1 MTSIENR
8 QQHILYNI
16 KKISHDEINKDI
28 NFINFYNKSDFSE
41 EDDNLSLSSLS
52 DNEIGKFKNAV
63 KTEGSEIDEKW
74 SKKYKD
80 SIDCS
85 NPKGFSQ
92 KAHCQ
97 GKKKKE
103 AVEATSSASSGQY
116 SAPLFS
122 LATPKDP
129 VTKVQ
134 ESIEGG
140 ETTEAT
146 GASSAG
152 QYSTPGWV
160 APNKKNWRGASK
172 TQIPG
177 GKFVQIKKKCQKF
190 PYCNQGDINALKLYE
205 NKLVKQSI
213 QNLSEKMGI
222 SENVIKAIIQHELE
236 EMMIKRQK

>member
-1 MTSIENR
+1 MGTMT
-8 QQHILYNI
+8 
-16 KKISHDEINKDI
+16 
-28 NFINFYNKSDFSE
+28 
-41 EDDNLSLSSLS
+41 DNLVKNVETSLRRVQ
-52 DNEIGKFKNAV
+52 DPTNNTAIEIGKFKNAV
-63 KTEGSEIDEKW
+63 KTEGEEVKEKW

-80 SIDCS
+80 SIDCT

-103 AVEATSSASSGQY
+103 AIESTSSASSGQY

-134 ESIEGG
+134 ESVEGG

-146 GASSAG
+146 GASSSG

-160 APNKKNWRGASK
+160 APNKKNWRGAAK

-190 PYCNQGDINALKLYE
+190 PYCNQGDINSLKLYE

-213 QNLSEKMGI
+213 QNLSKKMGI
-222 SENVIKAIIQHELE
+222 NENVIKAIIQHELE

>member
-1 MTSIENR
+1 MGTMT
-8 QQHILYNI
+8 
-16 KKISHDEINKDI
+16 
-28 NFINFYNKSDFSE
+28 
-41 EDDNLSLSSLS
+41 DNLVKNVETSLRRVQ
-52 DNEIGKFKNAV
+52 DPTNNTAIEIGKFKDAI
-63 KTEGSEIDEKW
+63 KKEGAEIDEKW

-80 SIDCS
+80 SIDCT

-103 AVEATSSASSGQY
+103 AIEATSSASSGQY

-129 VTKVQ
+129 VKKVKGIQ
-134 ESIEGG
+134 ESLEGG

-152 QYSTPGWV
+152 SYSTPGWV

-213 QNLSEKMGI
+213 QNLSKKMGL

>member
-1 MTSIENR
+1 MDNMTKKLVDNVESSLRRNR
-8 QQHILYNI
+8 DNTPETSLQIDKF
-16 KKISHDEINKDI
+16 KKSVQ
-28 NFINFYNKSDFSE
+28 SE
-41 EDDNLSLSSLS
+41 E
-52 DNEIGKFKNAV
+52 
-63 KTEGSEIDEKW
+63 SEIDEKW
-74 SKKYKD
+74 SKKYKE

-122 LATPKDP
+122 LETPKDP
-129 VTKVQ
+129 LSKVSKVQ
-134 ESIEGG
+134 ESTVIGG

-146 GASSAG
+146 STSSSG

-160 APNKKNWRGASK
+160 APNKKQWRGAAK

-177 GKFVQIKKKCQKF
+177 GKFVQIKKKCQTF

-205 NKLVKQSI
+205 NELVKESI
-213 QNLSEKMGI
+213 TNLSKKMGI
-222 SENVIKAIIQHELE
+222 NENVIKAIIQYELE
-236 EMMIKRQK
+236 QKMTKRK

>member
-1 MTSIENR
+1 MDNMT
-8 QQHILYNI
+8 
-16 KKISHDEINKDI
+16 KKLVSSVE
-28 NFINFYNKSDFSE
+28 
-41 EDDNLSLSSLS
+41 SSLRRNS
-52 DNEIGKFKNAV
+52 DKTSETSKQLNNFKKSV
-63 KTEGSEIDEKW
+63 GEETEIDEKW
-74 SKKYKD
+74 SQKYKS

-103 AVEATSSASSGQY
+103 AVEATSTASSGQY

-134 ESIEGG
+134 ESIEVG

-177 GKFVQIKKKCQKF
+177 GKFVQIKKKCQTF

-205 NKLVKQSI
+205 NELVKESI
-213 QNLSEKMGI
+213 TNLSKKMEI
-222 SENVIKAIIQHELE
+222 HENVIKAIIQHELE
-236 EMMIKRQK
+236 LKTIKQK

>member
-1 MTSIENR
+1 MT
-8 QQHILYNI
+8 
-16 KKISHDEINKDI
+16 KKLVSSVE
-28 NFINFYNKSDFSE
+28 
-41 EDDNLSLSSLS
+41 SSLRRNS
-52 DNEIGKFKNAV
+52 DKTSETSKQLNNFKKSV
-63 KTEGSEIDEKW
+63 GEETEIDEKW
-74 SKKYKD
+74 SQKYKS

-103 AVEATSSASSGQY
+103 AVEATSTASSGQY

-146 GASSAG
+146 STSSSG

-177 GKFVQIKKKCQKF
+177 GKFVQIKKKCQTF

-205 NKLVKQSI
+205 NKLVKESI
-213 QNLSEKMGI
+213 TNLSKKMGI
-222 SENVIKAIIQHELE
+222 HENVIKAIIQHELE
-236 EMMIKRQK
+236 QKTIKQK

>member
-1 MTSIENR
+1 MGAMT
-8 QQHILYNI
+8 
-16 KKISHDEINKDI
+16 
-28 NFINFYNKSDFSE
+28 
-41 EDDNLSLSSLS
+41 DNLVKNVETSLRRVQ
-52 DNEIGKFKNAV
+52 DPTNNTAIEIGKFKNAV
-63 KTEGSEIDEKW
+63 KTEGEEVKEKW

-80 SIDCS
+80 SIDCT

-103 AVEATSSASSGQY
+103 AIEATSSASSGQY

-134 ESIEGG
+134 ESVEGG

-146 GASSAG
+146 GASSSG

-160 APNKKNWRGASK
+160 APNKKNWRGAAK

-190 PYCNQGDINALKLYE
+190 PYCNQGDINSLKLYE

-213 QNLSEKMGI
+213 QNLSKKMGI
-222 SENVIKAIIQHELE
+222 NENVIKAIIQHELE
-236 EMMIKRQK
+236 EVMIKRQK

>member
-1 MTSIENR
+1 MDNMT
-8 QQHILYNI
+8 
-16 KKISHDEINKDI
+16 KKLVDSVETSLRRN
-28 NFINFYNKSDFSE
+28 SDKTTETSSQ
-41 EDDNLSLSSLS
+41 LS
-52 DNEIGKFKNAV
+52 KFKKSV
-63 KTEGSEIDEKW
+63 QEEETEIDEKW
-74 SKKYKD
+74 SQKYKK

-103 AVEATSSASSGQY
+103 AVEATSTASSGQY

-122 LATPKDP
+122 LSTPKDP
-129 VTKVQ
+129 VKKVKAVQ
-134 ESIEGG
+134 EGIEGG

-146 GASSAG
+146 GASSSG

-177 GKFVQIKKKCQKF
+177 GKFVQIKKKCQTF

-205 NKLVKQSI
+205 NELVKESI
-213 QNLSEKMGI
+213 TNLSKKMGI
-222 SENVIKAIIQHELE
+222 HENVIKAIIQHELE
-236 EMMIKRQK
+236 QKTIKQK

>member
-1 MTSIENR
+1 MDNMT
-8 QQHILYNI
+8 
-16 KKISHDEINKDI
+16 KKLVSSVE
-28 NFINFYNKSDFSE
+28 
-41 EDDNLSLSSLS
+41 SSLRRNS
-52 DNEIGKFKNAV
+52 DKTSETSKQLNNFKKSV
-63 KTEGSEIDEKW
+63 GEETEIDEKW
-74 SKKYKD
+74 SQKYKS

-122 LATPKDP
+122 LSTPKDP

-146 GASSAG
+146 STSSSG

-177 GKFVQIKKKCQKF
+177 GKFVQIKKKCQTF

-205 NKLVKQSI
+205 NKLVKESI
-213 QNLSEKMGI
+213 TNLSKKMGI
-222 SENVIKAIIQHELE
+222 HENVIKAIIQHELE
-236 EMMIKRQK
+236 LKTIKRK

>member
-1 MTSIENR
+1 MDNMT
-8 QQHILYNI
+8 
-16 KKISHDEINKDI
+16 KKLVSSVE
-28 NFINFYNKSDFSE
+28 
-41 EDDNLSLSSLS
+41 SSLRRNS
-52 DNEIGKFKNAV
+52 DKTSETSKQLNNFKKSV
-63 KTEGSEIDEKW
+63 GEETEIDEKW
-74 SKKYKD
+74 SQKYKS

-122 LATPKDP
+122 LSTPKDP

-146 GASSAG
+146 SSSSSG

-177 GKFVQIKKKCQKF
+177 GKFVQIKKKCQTF

-205 NKLVKQSI
+205 NELVKESI
-213 QNLSEKMGI
+213 TNLSKKMGI
-222 SENVIKAIIQHELE
+222 HENVIKAIIQHELE
-236 EMMIKRQK
+236 LKTIKQK

>member
-1 MTSIENR
+1 MDNMT
-8 QQHILYNI
+8 
-16 KKISHDEINKDI
+16 KKLVSSVE
-28 NFINFYNKSDFSE
+28 
-41 EDDNLSLSSLS
+41 SSLRRNS
-52 DNEIGKFKNAV
+52 DKTTETSKQLNNFKKSV
-63 KTEGSEIDEKW
+63 GEETEIDEKW
-74 SKKYKD
+74 SQKYKS

-103 AVEATSSASSGQY
+103 AVEATSTASSGQY

-146 GASSAG
+146 SSSSSG

>member
-1 MTSIENR
+1 MDNMT
-8 QQHILYNI
+8 
-16 KKISHDEINKDI
+16 KKLVDSVETSLRRN
-28 NFINFYNKSDFSE
+28 SDKTS
-41 EDDNLSLSSLS
+41 DTSSQLS
-52 DNEIGKFKNAV
+52 KFKKSVQA
-63 KTEGSEIDEKW
+63 EESEIDEKW
-74 SKKYKD
+74 SQKYKN

-85 NPKGFSQ
+85 KPKGFSQ

-122 LATPKDP
+122 LSTPKDP

-134 ESIEGG
+134 ESMEGG

-146 GASSAG
+146 SSLSSG

-177 GKFVQIKKKCQKF
+177 GKFVQIKKKCQTF

-205 NKLVKQSI
+205 NELVKESI
-213 QNLSEKMGI
+213 TNLSKKMGI
-222 SENVIKAIIQHELE
+222 HENVIKAIIQHELE
-236 EMMIKRQK
+236 QKTIKQKK

>member
-1 MTSIENR
+1 MDNMT
-8 QQHILYNI
+8 
-16 KKISHDEINKDI
+16 KKLVSSVE
-28 NFINFYNKSDFSE
+28 
-41 EDDNLSLSSLS
+41 SSLRRNS
-52 DNEIGKFKNAV
+52 DKTSETSKQLNNFKKSV
-63 KTEGSEIDEKW
+63 GEETEIDEKW
-74 SKKYKD
+74 SQKYKS

-103 AVEATSSASSGQY
+103 AVEATSTASSGQY

-146 GASSAG
+146 STSSSG

-177 GKFVQIKKKCQKF
+177 GKFVQIKKKCQTF

-205 NKLVKQSI
+205 NKLVKESI
-213 QNLSEKMGI
+213 TNLSKKMGI
-222 SENVIKAIIQHELE
+222 HENVIKAIIQHELE
-236 EMMIKRQK
+236 LKTIKQK

>member
-1 MTSIENR
+1 MGTIT
-8 QQHILYNI
+8 
-16 KKISHDEINKDI
+16 
-28 NFINFYNKSDFSE
+28 
-41 EDDNLSLSSLS
+41 DNLVKNVETSLRRVQ
-52 DNEIGKFKNAV
+52 DPTNNTAIEIGKFKDAV

-103 AVEATSSASSGQY
+103 TNEKSDKRKKKEAVEATSSASSGQY

-129 VTKVQ
+129 VDKVTKVQ
-134 ESIEGG
+134 ESVEGG

-213 QNLSEKMGI
+213 QNLSKKMGI
-222 SENVIKAIIQHELE
+222 NENVIKAIIQHELE

>member
-1 MTSIENR
+1 MDNMT
-8 QQHILYNI
+8 
-16 KKISHDEINKDI
+16 KKLVDSVETSLRRNSDKTTETSSQLSK
-28 NFINFYNKSDFSE
+28 FKKSVQSE
-41 EDDNLSLSSLS
+41 E
-52 DNEIGKFKNAV
+52 
-63 KTEGSEIDEKW
+63 TEIDEKW
-74 SKKYKD
+74 SQTYKN

-85 NPKGFSQ
+85 KPKGFSQ

-122 LATPKDP
+122 LSTPKDP

-146 GASSAG
+146 STSSSG

-177 GKFVQIKKKCQKF
+177 GKFVQIKKKCQTF

-205 NKLVKQSI
+205 NELVKESI
-213 QNLSEKMGI
+213 TNLSKKMGI
-222 SENVIKAIIQHELE
+222 HENVIKAIIQHELE
-236 EMMIKRQK
+236 QKTIKQK

>member
-1 MTSIENR
+1 MDNMT
-8 QQHILYNI
+8 
-16 KKISHDEINKDI
+16 KKLVDSVETSLRRNSDKTTETSSQLSK
-28 NFINFYNKSDFSE
+28 FKKSVQSE
-41 EDDNLSLSSLS
+41 E
-52 DNEIGKFKNAV
+52 
-63 KTEGSEIDEKW
+63 TEIDEKW
-74 SKKYKD
+74 SQTYKN

-85 NPKGFSQ
+85 KPKGFSQ

-122 LATPKDP
+122 LSTPKDP

-146 GASSAG
+146 STSSSG

-177 GKFVQIKKKCQKF
+177 GKFVQIKKKCQTF

-205 NKLVKQSI
+205 NELVKESI
-213 QNLSEKMGI
+213 TNLSKKMGI
-222 SENVIKAIIQHELE
+222 HENVIKAIIQHELE
-236 EMMIKRQK
+236 EKTIKQKK

>member
-1 MTSIENR
+1 MDNMT
-8 QQHILYNI
+8 
-16 KKISHDEINKDI
+16 KKLVSSVE
-28 NFINFYNKSDFSE
+28 
-41 EDDNLSLSSLS
+41 SSLRRNS
-52 DNEIGKFKNAV
+52 DKTSETSKQLNNFKKSV
-63 KTEGSEIDEKW
+63 GEETEIDEKW
-74 SKKYKD
+74 SQKYKS

-103 AVEATSSASSGQY
+103 AVEATSTASSGQY

-134 ESIEGG
+134 ESIEVG

-177 GKFVQIKKKCQKF
+177 GKFVQIKKKCQTF

-205 NKLVKQSI
+205 NKLVKESI
-213 QNLSEKMGI
+213 TNLSKKMGI
-222 SENVIKAIIQHELE
+222 HENVIKAIIQHELE
-236 EMMIKRQK
+236 LKTIKQK

>member
-1 MTSIENR
+1 MDNMT
-8 QQHILYNI
+8 
-16 KKISHDEINKDI
+16 KKLVDNVESSLRRNKDNTPETSLQI
-28 NFINFYNKSDFSE
+28 DKFKKSVQSE
-41 EDDNLSLSSLS
+41 E
-52 DNEIGKFKNAV
+52 
-63 KTEGSEIDEKW
+63 SEIDEKW

-122 LATPKDP
+122 LSTPKDP

-146 GASSAG
+146 STSSSG

-177 GKFVQIKKKCQKF
+177 GKFVQIKKKCQTF

-205 NKLVKQSI
+205 NELVKESI
-213 QNLSEKMGI
+213 TNLSKKMGI
-222 SENVIKAIIQHELE
+222 HENVIKAIIQHELE
-236 EMMIKRQK
+236 EKTIKQKK

>member
-1 MTSIENR
+1 MDNMT
-8 QQHILYNI
+8 
-16 KKISHDEINKDI
+16 KKLVDNVESSLRRNKDNTPETSLQI
-28 NFINFYNKSDFSE
+28 DKFKKSVQSE
-41 EDDNLSLSSLS
+41 E
-52 DNEIGKFKNAV
+52 
-63 KTEGSEIDEKW
+63 SEIDEKW

-103 AVEATSSASSGQY
+103 TNEKSDKRKKKEAVEATSSASSGQY

-122 LATPKDP
+122 LETPKDP
-129 VTKVQ
+129 LSKVSKVQ
-134 ESIEGG
+134 ESTVIGG

-146 GASSAG
+146 STSSSG

-177 GKFVQIKKKCQKF
+177 GKFVQIKKKCQTF

-205 NKLVKQSI
+205 NELVKESI
-213 QNLSEKMGI
+213 TNLSKKMGI
-222 SENVIKAIIQHELE
+222 NENVIKAIIQYELE
-236 EMMIKRQK
+236 QKMTKRK

>member
-1 MTSIENR
+1 MDNMT
-8 QQHILYNI
+8 
-16 KKISHDEINKDI
+16 KKLVSSVE
-28 NFINFYNKSDFSE
+28 
-41 EDDNLSLSSLS
+41 SSLRRNS
-52 DNEIGKFKNAV
+52 DKTSETSKQLNNFKKSV
-63 KTEGSEIDEKW
+63 GEETEIDEKW
-74 SKKYKD
+74 SQKYKS

-122 LATPKDP
+122 LSTPKDP

-146 GASSAG
+146 SSSSSG

>member
-1 MTSIENR
+1 MDNMT
-8 QQHILYNI
+8 
-16 KKISHDEINKDI
+16 KKLVSSVE
-28 NFINFYNKSDFSE
+28 
-41 EDDNLSLSSLS
+41 SSLRRNS
-52 DNEIGKFKNAV
+52 DKTTETSKQLNNFKKSV
-63 KTEGSEIDEKW
+63 GEETEIDEKW
-74 SKKYKD
+74 SQKYKS

-122 LATPKDP
+122 LSTPKDP

-146 GASSAG
+146 STSSSG

-177 GKFVQIKKKCQKF
+177 GKFVQIKKKCQTF

-205 NKLVKQSI
+205 NELVKESI
-213 QNLSEKMGI
+213 TNLSKKMGI
-222 SENVIKAIIQHELE
+222 HENVIKAIIQHELE
-236 EMMIKRQK
+236 QKTIKQKK

>member
-1 MTSIENR
+1 MGTMT
-8 QQHILYNI
+8 
-16 KKISHDEINKDI
+16 
-28 NFINFYNKSDFSE
+28 
-41 EDDNLSLSSLS
+41 DNLVKNVETSLRRVQ
-52 DNEIGKFKNAV
+52 DPTNNTAIEIGKFKDAI
-63 KTEGSEIDEKW
+63 KKEGTEIDEKW

-80 SIDCS
+80 SIDCT

-103 AVEATSSASSGQY
+103 AVEATSTASSGQY

-129 VTKVQ
+129 VKKVKAVQ
-134 ESIEGG
+134 EGIEGG

-146 GASSAG
+146 GASSSG

-213 QNLSEKMGI
+213 QNLSKKMGL

>member
-1 MTSIENR
+1 MDNMT
-8 QQHILYNI
+8 
-16 KKISHDEINKDI
+16 KKLVSSVE
-28 NFINFYNKSDFSE
+28 
-41 EDDNLSLSSLS
+41 SSLRRNS
-52 DNEIGKFKNAV
+52 DKTSETSKQLNNFKKSV
-63 KTEGSEIDEKW
+63 GEETEIDEKW
-74 SKKYKD
+74 SQKYKS

-103 AVEATSSASSGQY
+103 AVEATSTASSGQY

-122 LATPKDP
+122 LSTPKDP

-146 GASSAG
+146 STSSSG

-177 GKFVQIKKKCQKF
+177 GKFVQIKKKCQTF

-205 NKLVKQSI
+205 NKLVKESI
-213 QNLSEKMGI
+213 TNLSKKMGI
-222 SENVIKAIIQHELE
+222 HENVIKAIIQHELE
-236 EMMIKRQK
+236 LKTIKRK

>member
-1 MTSIENR
+1 LVSSVE
-8 QQHILYNI
+8 
-16 KKISHDEINKDI
+16 
-28 NFINFYNKSDFSE
+28 
-41 EDDNLSLSSLS
+41 SSLRRNS
-52 DNEIGKFKNAV
+52 DKTTETSKQLNNFKKSV
-63 KTEGSEIDEKW
+63 GEETEIDEKW
-74 SKKYKD
+74 SQKYKS

-122 LATPKDP
+122 LSTPKDP

-146 GASSAG
+146 STSSSG

-177 GKFVQIKKKCQKF
+177 GKFVQIKKKCQTF

-205 NKLVKQSI
+205 NELVKESI
-213 QNLSEKMGI
+213 TNLSKKMGI
-222 SENVIKAIIQHELE
+222 HENVIKAIIQHELE
-236 EMMIKRQK
+236 EKTIKQKK

>member
-1 MTSIENR
+1 MGTMT
-8 QQHILYNI
+8 
-16 KKISHDEINKDI
+16 
-28 NFINFYNKSDFSE
+28 
-41 EDDNLSLSSLS
+41 DNLVKNVETSLRRVQ
-52 DNEIGKFKNAV
+52 DPTNNTAIEIGKFKDAI
-63 KTEGSEIDEKW
+63 KKEGTEIDEKW

-80 SIDCS
+80 SIDCT

-103 AVEATSSASSGQY
+103 AIEATSSASSGQY

-129 VTKVQ
+129 VKKVKEIQ
-134 ESIEGG
+134 ESLEGG

-152 QYSTPGWV
+152 SYSTPGWV

-213 QNLSEKMGI
+213 QNLSKKMGL

>member
-1 MTSIENR
+1 MDNMT
-8 QQHILYNI
+8 
-16 KKISHDEINKDI
+16 KKLVDSVETSLRRN
-28 NFINFYNKSDFSE
+28 SDKTS
-41 EDDNLSLSSLS
+41 DTSSQLS
-52 DNEIGKFKNAV
+52 KFKKSVQA
-63 KTEGSEIDEKW
+63 EESEIDEKW
-74 SKKYKD
+74 SQKYKN

-85 NPKGFSQ
+85 KPKGFSQ

-122 LATPKDP
+122 LSTPKDP

-146 GASSAG
+146 SSSSSG

-177 GKFVQIKKKCQKF
+177 GKFVQIKKKCQTF

-205 NKLVKQSI
+205 NELVKESI
-213 QNLSEKMGI
+213 TNLSKKMGI
-222 SENVIKAIIQHELE
+222 HENVIKAIIQHELE
-236 EMMIKRQK
+236 QKTIKQKK

>member
-1 MTSIENR
+1 MDNMT
-8 QQHILYNI
+8 
-16 KKISHDEINKDI
+16 KKLVSSVE
-28 NFINFYNKSDFSE
+28 
-41 EDDNLSLSSLS
+41 SSLRRNS
-52 DNEIGKFKNAV
+52 DKTTETSKQLNNFKKSV
-63 KTEGSEIDEKW
+63 GEETEIDEKW
-74 SKKYKD
+74 SQKYKS

-92 KAHCQ
+92 NAHCQ

-122 LATPKDP
+122 LSTPKDP

-146 GASSAG
+146 STSSSG

-177 GKFVQIKKKCQKF
+177 GKFVQIKKKCQTF

-205 NKLVKQSI
+205 NELVKESI
-213 QNLSEKMGI
+213 TNLSKKMGI
-222 SENVIKAIIQHELE
+222 HENVIKAIIQHELE
-236 EMMIKRQK
+236 QKTIKQKK

>member
-1 MTSIENR
+1 MDNMT
-8 QQHILYNI
+8 
-16 KKISHDEINKDI
+16 KKLVSSVE
-28 NFINFYNKSDFSE
+28 
-41 EDDNLSLSSLS
+41 SSLRRNS
-52 DNEIGKFKNAV
+52 DKTSETSKQLNNFKKSV
-63 KTEGSEIDEKW
+63 GEETEIDEKW
-74 SKKYKD
+74 SQKYKS

-122 LATPKDP
+122 LSTPKDP

-146 GASSAG
+146 SSSSSG

-177 GKFVQIKKKCQKF
+177 GKFVQIKKKCQTF

-205 NKLVKQSI
+205 NELVKESI
-213 QNLSEKMGI
+213 TNLSKKMGI
-222 SENVIKAIIQHELE
+222 HENVIKAIIQHELE
-236 EMMIKRQK
+236 EKTIKQKK

>member
-1 MTSIENR
+1 MDNMT
-8 QQHILYNI
+8 
-16 KKISHDEINKDI
+16 KKLVDSVETSLRRN
-28 NFINFYNKSDFSE
+28 SDKTTETSSQ
-41 EDDNLSLSSLS
+41 LS
-52 DNEIGKFKNAV
+52 KFKKSV
-63 KTEGSEIDEKW
+63 QEEETEIDEKW
-74 SKKYKD
+74 SQKYKN

-103 AVEATSSASSGQY
+103 AVEATSTASSGQY

-122 LATPKDP
+122 LSTPKDP
-129 VTKVQ
+129 VKKVKAVQ
-134 ESIEGG
+134 EGIEGG

-146 GASSAG
+146 GASSSG

-177 GKFVQIKKKCQKF
+177 GKFVQIKKKCQTF

-205 NKLVKQSI
+205 NELVKESI
-213 QNLSEKMGI
+213 TNLSKKMGI
-222 SENVIKAIIQHELE
+222 HENVIKAIIQHELE
-236 EMMIKRQK
+236 QKTIKQK

>member
-1 MTSIENR
+1 MDNMT
-8 QQHILYNI
+8 
-16 KKISHDEINKDI
+16 KKLVSSVE
-28 NFINFYNKSDFSE
+28 
-41 EDDNLSLSSLS
+41 SSLRRNS
-52 DNEIGKFKNAV
+52 DKTSETSKQLNNFKKSV
-63 KTEGSEIDEKW
+63 GEETEIDEKW
-74 SKKYKD
+74 SQKYKS

-103 AVEATSSASSGQY
+103 AVEATSTASSGQY

-146 GASSAG
+146 SSSSSG

-205 NKLVKQSI
+205 NKLVKESI
-213 QNLSEKMGI
+213 TNLSKKMGI
-222 SENVIKAIIQHELE
+222 HENVIKAIIQHELE
-236 EMMIKRQK
+236 LKTIKQK

>member
-1 MTSIENR
+1 MDNMT
-8 QQHILYNI
+8 
-16 KKISHDEINKDI
+16 KKLVSSVE
-28 NFINFYNKSDFSE
+28 
-41 EDDNLSLSSLS
+41 SSLRRNS
-52 DNEIGKFKNAV
+52 DKTSETSKQLNNFKKSVGEEI
-63 KTEGSEIDEKW
+63 EIDEKW
-74 SKKYKD
+74 SQKYKS

-122 LATPKDP
+122 LSTPKDP

-146 GASSAG
+146 STSSSG

-177 GKFVQIKKKCQKF
+177 GKFVQIKKKCQTF

-205 NKLVKQSI
+205 NELVKESI
-213 QNLSEKMGI
+213 TNLSKKMGI
-222 SENVIKAIIQHELE
+222 HENVIKAIIQHELE
-236 EMMIKRQK
+236 QKTIKQKK